1 MKINNILLS
10 IFLTLP
16 LPYQP
21 IFQKYSGAR
30 WVDRI
35 SQCEAESGLNPN
47 AQSFIINKQGQKV
60 PCAFGLSQFTMDTWK
75 IWGKPKGADPRDP
88 EASISANS
96 RYMVY
101 LEEGSARIDPTN
113 TWDGALASYN
123 AGPGN
128 YDKAVWLA
136 EQLGGNTT
144 WQQALPNITHKN
156 AQQTIDY
163 VKRIHQ
169 YKTEILAKL
178 GKS

>member
-1 MKINNILLS
+1 MWFRNLCLS
-10 IFLTLP
+10 VALVV
-16 LPYQP
+16 PYQNLLV
-21 IFQKYSGAR
+21 QYDGAR
-30 WVDRI
+30 WVDRA
-35 SQCEAESGLNPN
+35 SQIKAESNFNPN